1 MSSQK
6 HCSSSPIKKYFGTN
20 RKSIILII
28 QALNF
33 SEWRY
38 VLAGSSDG
46 LIAIYDTNQEKVSK
60 NESPKSIAEVVGIT
74 SNLTSTNKASTSV
87 VQWHPFDN
95 GLFVSSGTDGKL
107 KGICTRNQIENVF
120 FKLTSCSGFKYLPC
134 QARFE
139 FGSDLFQKSGLVSSV
154 INEILVRSSF

>member
-1 MSSQK
+1 M
-6 HCSSSPIKKYFGTN
+6 
-20 RKSIILII
+20 
-28 QALNF
+28 
-33 SEWRY
+33 
-38 VLAGSSDG
+38 
-46 LIAIYDTNQEKVSK
+46 
-60 NESPKSIAEVVGIT
+60 GIT
-74 SNLTSTNKASTSV
+74 SNLTSTNKALTSV

-107 KGICTRNQIENVF
+107 KGICTRNQIKDVF
-120 FKLTSCSGFKYLPC
+120 FKLTSCSGFIYPVKAC

>member
-1 MSSQK
+1 M
-6 HCSSSPIKKYFGTN
+6 
-20 RKSIILII
+20 
-28 QALNF
+28 
-33 SEWRY
+33 
-38 VLAGSSDG
+38 
-46 LIAIYDTNQEKVSK
+46 
-60 NESPKSIAEVVGIT
+60 GIT

-107 KGICTRNQIENVF
+107 KGICTRNQIKDVF